1 LLKSENGFQVQ
12 PLPQEAQFSSI
23 QDFYWDP
30 KKEQLFYFGN
40 SNQFVTELGQQT
52 ANPGAIA
59 KFIHDK
65 NGFEHQE
72 FLPLPIQINPRKI
85 IKLDDSTFLLSSNDD
100 YVYLI
105 AKKIPNE

>member
-1 LLKSENGFQVQ
+1 MVFRCNRF
-12 PLPQEAQFSSI
+12 
-23 QDFYWDP
+23 P
-30 KKEQLFYFGN
+30 KKHNLAAFKIFIGTQKNEQLFYFGN

-52 ANPGAIA
+52 ANPGAVA